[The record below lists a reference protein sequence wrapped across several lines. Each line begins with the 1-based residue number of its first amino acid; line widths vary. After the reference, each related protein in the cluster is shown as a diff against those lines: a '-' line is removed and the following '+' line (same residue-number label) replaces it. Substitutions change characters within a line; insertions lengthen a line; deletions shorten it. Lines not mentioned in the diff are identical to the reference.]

1 MFLNNYIVEFKN
13 NFEVY
18 SIPAYNR
25 IINKFINRY
34 IKKMCEN
41 EYNEKNVKDAIIY
54 SKYYLYYKTVNCI
67 YDKEI
72 MDIMYFCDKQ

>member
-1 MFLNNYIVEFKN
+1 MFLNNYVVEFKN

-41 EYNEKNVKDAIIY
+41 GYNEQNVKDAIIY

-72 MDIMYFCDKQ
+72 MDIMYFCDK